1 MAGSVLYFP
10 FPAGRG
16 VRVKIDISSLES
28 GPLRF
33 DERLVVE
40 PERLASEEV
49 PSPIAVRLEGE
60 VRSIGEAVS
69 VLGRCRAEGSLAC
82 SRCLEPVPWT
92 VDEEFCVEYR
102 RPGGV
107 LLDPEIGLE
116 EDDLEVSFLEGDE
129 LDLLDLATEQVLLAL
144 PMRILCNES
153 CAGLCPSCGA
163 NRNLADACGC
173 EPEVDPR
180 WQALA
185 GLTGLGPES

>member
-1 MAGSVLYFP
+1 
-10 FPAGRG
+10 
-16 VRVKIDISSLES
+16 VKIDVSSLEL
-28 GPLRF
+28 GPLQF

-40 PERLASEEV
+40 PERLADEEI
-49 PSPIAVRLEGE
+49 PSPIVVRLEGE
-60 VRSIGEAVS
+60 VRPLGDGVS

-82 SRCLEPVPWT
+82 SRCLDPVPWT
-92 VDEEFCVEYR
+92 VDEQFCVEYR
-102 RPGGV
+102 RPGSV
-107 LLDPEIGLE
+107 APDLEIGLE

-144 PMRILCNES
+144 PMRILCNEG

-163 NRNLADACGC
+163 NRNLADACVC

-180 WQALA
+180 LQALA